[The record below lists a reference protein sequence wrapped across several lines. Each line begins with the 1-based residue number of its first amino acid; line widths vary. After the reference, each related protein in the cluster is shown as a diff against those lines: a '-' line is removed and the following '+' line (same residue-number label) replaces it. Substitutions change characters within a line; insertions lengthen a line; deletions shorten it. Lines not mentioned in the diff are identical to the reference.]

1 MICGKP
7 FFLKIWLARG
17 SSTLKFLWYIF
28 FKKIW
33 ILIAKKKYLQ
43 INLSPAKYCRRLEK
57 LIYNTIF
64 QQVVQAFDI
73 SCMWCVSENNSFMVI
88 SIVLLV
94 MILAVCNIV
103 FLIYRFVLS
112 LFCNKF
118 CLKQVLYSHTKVNK
132 FTHMFWTMH
141 KNEYKIKVLISVKT
155 KITNCYVITRTDWLF
170 CL

>member
-7 FFLKIWLARG
+7 FFFNLVGKRFVHAKISLV
-17 SSTLKFLWYIF
+17 YIF
-28 FKKIW
+28 QEN
-33 ILIAKKKYLQ
+33 LNLDCKKKYLQ

-88 SIVLLV
+88 SIVLLA

-141 KNEYKIKVLISVKT
+141 KNEY
-155 KITNCYVITRTDWLF
+155 
-170 CL
+170 